1 MFSDY
6 KNYEMKITDNN
17 ITLTIYN
24 QLQFSTLRTLEFS
37 SFQNV
42 EYFFTKTISHRLH
55 RLTQIKL

>member
-24 QLQFSTLRTLEFS
+24 QLQFSTLRILEFS
-37 SFQNV
+37 SVQNV
-42 EYFFTKTISHRLH
+42 EYFFTKTISNRLHRLH
-55 RLTQIKL
+55 RL

>member
-24 QLQFSTLRTLEFS
+24 QLQFSTLRTLELI
-37 SFQNV
+37 
-42 EYFFTKTISHRLH
+42 FTTFLVNNKIFEV
-55 RLTQIKL
+55 IFMF